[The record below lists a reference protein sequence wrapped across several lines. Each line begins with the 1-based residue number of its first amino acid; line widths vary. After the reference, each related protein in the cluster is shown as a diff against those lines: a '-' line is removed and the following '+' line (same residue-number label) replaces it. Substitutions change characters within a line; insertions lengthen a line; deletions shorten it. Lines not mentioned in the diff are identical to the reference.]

1 MVTVSMEN
9 VVRQVDDSLLWQ
21 QTIAASFNH
30 TAEYLTLL
38 GRNGI
43 LQNPEKF
50 QFCHKEVDWSGFRI
64 EKGTVAPM
72 PHILGIIRDFPTPV
86 IRTDLR
92 SFMALVQQVSFGH
105 SFGSQAPPFREFL
118 KETVP
123 WH

>member
-1 MVTVSMEN
+1 MTASSGN
-9 VVRQVDDSLLWQ
+9 RRSLQ
-21 QTIAASFNH
+21 ASI
-30 TAEYLTLL
+30 TLL
-38 GRNGI
+38 STSHWNGI

-64 EKGTVAPM
+64 AKGTVAPM